1 MDFVT
6 RPRMKGDELFFAEW
20 LKPHQKPTDTC
31 GTMHQPSIQRD
42 LMNIEFEIDVA
53 ILEYRQ
59 TLENL
64 QKHERKFEELIR
76 RLVRVRNELESCRA
90 DREKFLA
97 LIQWIASQ
105 QNLFF
110 AECTQA
116 EEIVSRCHEALK
128 T

>member
-1 MDFVT
+1 V
-6 RPRMKGDELFFAEW
+6 
-20 LKPHQKPTDTC
+20 
-31 GTMHQPSIQRD
+31 
-42 LMNIEFEIDVA
+42 NVEFEIDA
-53 ILEYRQ
+53 ALWEYRQ
-59 TLENL
+59 ILENL

-128 T
+128 RNE